1 MEYTK
6 INLFGHSHKGSKGTF
21 DDIFANKYKSKE
33 DAYAANDY
41 VQADFVRDE
50 NGVLYIQAFHVK
62 NPEIKKLHKLNYQ
75 RPVAGLDVMDD
86 SLGVDMAASLL

>member
-1 MEYTK
+1 MEYT
-6 INLFGHSHKGSKGTF
+6 IIDLFGKHGSRGTF
-21 DDIFANKYKSKE
+21 DDIFSNKYESKE

-50 NGVLYIQAFHVK
+50 NGILYIQAFNVK
-62 NPEIKKLHKLNYQ
+62 DPEIKKLHKLNYQ

-86 SLGVDMAASLL
+86 SMGADMAATLL